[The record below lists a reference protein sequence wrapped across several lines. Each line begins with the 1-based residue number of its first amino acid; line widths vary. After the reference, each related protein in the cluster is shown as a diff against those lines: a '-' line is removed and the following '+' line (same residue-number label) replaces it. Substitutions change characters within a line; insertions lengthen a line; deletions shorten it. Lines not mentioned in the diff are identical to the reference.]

1 MTAPAAFLCFVC
13 NKPMMSL
20 GVIPVRVGGTSGGWH
35 LVFGEWAD
43 VGEKTLS
50 IEMYRCNQCR
60 RVDMYD
66 LELSLPIAESD

>member
-13 NKPMMSL
+13 NNPMMPL
-20 GVIPVRVGGTSGGWH
+20 GAIPVRVGGTSGGWH
-35 LVFGEWAD
+35 LLIGEWAD

-50 IEMYRCNQCR
+50 IDMYRCNQCR

-66 LELSLPIAESD
+66 LDLSLPHR